1 MLSRFG
7 HIPNGGRVYYLGRS
21 QPPLLPLMI
30 KSYYDFTNDRD
41 FVLNSIDDLEKEFQF
56 FIDRHLIEVNGYKLF
71 RYIDN
76 SFGPRPE
83 SYREDYES
91 ATIFNTEQEKEEF
104 YSEIKAGAESG
115 MDFTA
120 RWFIGADGTNK
131 GKLTDIKTRSIIP
144 VELNA
149 ILYRNAIL
157 LSEFCMMKGDNVKV
171 QYYQEQASEILNVR
185 KMFELY
191 IFRCFLKFIAKGDQ

>member
-1 MLSRFG
+1 MLSRYG

-30 KSYYDFTNDRD
+30 KSYFDFTNDQE

-56 FIDRHLIEVNGYKLF
+56 FMDRHLIEVNGLKLF

-91 ATIFNTEQEKEEF
+91 ASVFSTDQEKEEF

-149 ILYRNAIL
+149 IMYRNAIL
-157 LSEFCMMKGDNVKV
+157 LSEFCAMKGDNVKV
-171 QYYQEQASEILNVR
+171 QYYQERAVEILDVR
-185 KMFELY
+185 N
-191 IFRCFLKFIAKGDQ
+191 IFHTFSFH

>member
-56 FIDRHLIEVNGYKLF
+56 FIDQHLIEVNGYKLF

-191 IFRCFLKFIAKGDQ
+191 IFRCYLKFLAKGDQ